1 VKGRSLDLLRPV
13 SRSFYISI
21 RLLPRSLR
29 EPVGLAYLLARTT
42 DTIADTSTIDVDLR
56 IEMLRRTADAIQGSG
71 IAPGEELRRRFIPL
85 QQNEAERNLILGF
98 EKCIRSLEALSEE
111 DRADI
116 RSLLTTITR
125 GQRLDLERWRGGFA
139 ALANADELRD
149 YTYLVAGCVGEFWTR
164 ICFRKLDR
172 FANRSPSEM
181 LKWGRRY
188 GSGLQ
193 LVNILRDAGT
203 DLRAGRCY
211 FPADELRDAEVTP
224 EEVLA
229 KPAKFLLVYR
239 RWLEESRSGL
249 EAGIDYSVAIV
260 PARVR
265 VATSLPA
272 LIGAR
277 TLRLIDRGGVNSL
290 RERMKVPRSEVRNMV
305 ASIAITLGAP
315 DRLRAMFNPLG

>member
-1 VKGRSLDLLRPV
+1 MSGRVLDLLRPV

-21 RLLPRSLR
+21 RLLPRNLR

-42 DTIADTSTIDVDLR
+42 DTIADTVAIDIDLR
-56 IEMLRRTADAIQGSG
+56 IELLRRTAEAIQGDGTSV
-71 IAPGEELRRRFIPL
+71 ADELRRRFAPL

-98 EKCIRSLEALSEE
+98 ENCIRKLEALAEE

-116 RSLLTTITR
+116 RALLATITR

-139 ALANADELRD
+139 ALANADELRE

-172 FANRSPSEM
+172 FAKRSPSEM
-181 LKWGRRY
+181 LKWGGRY

-193 LVNILRDAGT
+193 LVNILRDAGA

-224 EEVLA
+224 EEVLV
-229 KPAKFLLVYR
+229 KPAKFLVVYR

-265 VATSLPA
+265 VATSIPA

-290 RERMKVPRSEVRNMV
+290 RETVKVPRSEVRNMV

-315 DRLRAMFNPLG
+315 DRLRAMFNPQG